1 MEGQLIEF
9 SKQLGATPFSIPKA
23 LREEAEQGISKQK
36 DFPTTRD
43 ESWKY
48 TRLGRVSNLTLK
60 ALHFSTLPIP
70 TDELDTIDLIFD
82 HTGWYCS
89 SLPTGI
95 TISSSQAINPEG
107 WLACTAKGHVQ
118 HLNLLSAQ
126 GGICLSIKENSSIS
140 KPIRI
145 IHRVAV
151 PHSALVLHHQISL
164 GANAKAQVELIF
176 EGHAEDSYSNVLVD
190 FFISTGSR
198 LHVDKIQHIKGAHF
212 SFCTER
218 VFQDKDSTFALQTIS
233 LFPHFSR
240 NDVEVFSQG
249 EGTHTQLH
257 GAFVGNENNHIDN
270 HTYMHHTAAN
280 CTSDENYKGVLSGK
294 ATGVFN
300 GKVKVYKDAQKI
312 NAYQSNKNILL
323 SEAASIN
330 AKPEL
335 EIYAD
340 DVKCSHGSTTGQL
353 DQKALF
359 FLRARGISETKAR
372 DMLVKGFLS
381 EIIASVESTYIQN
394 ALHSVLD

>member
-9 SKQLGATPFSIPKA
+9 SKQLGATPFSIPNA

-48 TRLGRVSNLTLK
+48 TRLGRVSALSLK
-60 ALHFSTLPIP
+60 ALQFPMLPIP
-70 TDELDTIDLIFD
+70 SEELDTIDVIFD
-82 HTGWYCS
+82 HHGWHCS

-95 TISSSQAINPEG
+95 TIAAAQAVNSDG

-118 HLNLLSAQ
+118 QLNILSAQ
-126 GGICLSIKENSSIS
+126 GGISLSIKENCTIS
-140 KPIRI
+140 KAIRL
-145 IHRVAV
+145 IHRVEV
-151 PHSALVLHHQISL
+151 PNSALVLHHQIAL

-176 EGHAEDSYSNVLVD
+176 EGQAEASYSNVVVD
-190 FFISTGSR
+190 FFLSTGAT

-212 SFCTER
+212 NFCTER
-218 VFQDKDSTFALQTIS
+218 VFQDKDSNFALQTVS
-233 LFPHFSR
+233 LFPHFTR

-257 GAFVGNENNHIDN
+257 GAFIGNENNHIDN

-323 SEAASIN
+323 SETASIN